1 MNLVS
6 PLIKRIASAMSLSSC
21 FIGEIKG
28 NSSCG
33 EKLLRLTECHSD
45 IRHHLEVN
53 HLSSEPLTE
62 VELILLR
69 SGVGHLSQGQVDTM
83 WICTKHRLALGKQW
97 RPSRLSCHYP
107 KHDGKRT
114 GLKARDTIGVK
125 MCQNIKRK
133 QLYQVHVSVGSR
145 KKIIYLSVSLK
156 GALGT
161 VYQLHVYHTF
171 VPTREIVKFS
181 TFLTFNV

>member
-1 MNLVS
+1 MKLRNRQFLSPGVTDIYIGVCFNNITIYRVNLVS

-114 GLKARDTIGVK
+114 GLKTRDTIGVK
-125 MCQNIKRK
+125 MCQNIK
-133 QLYQVHVSVGSR
+133 QLYQVHVPVGSR
-145 KKIIYLSVSLK
+145 KKIIYLSV
-156 GALGT
+156 
-161 VYQLHVYHTF
+161 F
-171 VPTREIVKFS
+171 
-181 TFLTFNV
+181 